1 MVFSTKIIKIE
12 KNSSAGEKKTIF
24 VLQLPVLENLPH
36 LSSWGELII
45 STLEEFLMAIV
56 AKRTVM
62 SLYTDLNDVYS
73 HQVRIVLAE
82 KGVNVEIHPVE
93 PGMVPKELSEHNPY
107 NTVPTLVDRELG
119 LFEARIIM
127 EYLDERFPHPPLLP
141 VYPVARAES
150 RKMMLR
156 IERDWYALM
165 KSIEKGEDVQKN
177 QTQLKESLVAL
188 EPIFA
193 DKPYFL
199 SEDFSIL
206 DCVVAPLFWRLPAL
220 GIELPES
227 ATAIKQYQERVFMRD
242 SFQSSLTELEREL
255 REVA

>member
-1 MVFSTKIIKIE
+1 
-12 KNSSAGEKKTIF
+12 
-24 VLQLPVLENLPH
+24 
-36 LSSWGELII
+36 
-45 STLEEFLMAIV
+45 MAII

-62 SLYTDLNDVYS
+62 SLYSDMNDIYS

-93 PGMVPKELSEHNPY
+93 PGKIPAELSNINPY
-107 NTVPTLVDRELG
+107 KSVPTLVDRELV
-119 LFEARIIM
+119 LFESRIIM

-156 IERDWYALM
+156 IDKDWYSLMHAIRNGEKVEENQKALR
-165 KSIEKGEDVQKN
+165 
-177 QTQLKESLVAL
+177 ESLLLL

-199 SEDFSIL
+199 SDDFSVL
-206 DCVVAPLFWRLPAL
+206 DCVVAPLLWRLPSL
-220 GIELPES
+220 GVILPES
-227 ATAIKQYQERVFMRD
+227 ATGIKKYQDRVFARP
-242 SFQSSLTELEREL
+242 SFQSSLTELEKEL
-255 REVA
+255 QVA